1 MANETDTGSEPQ
13 FSGVC
18 VAMETNGP
26 SDSIVTVGSL
36 TKSETYHV
44 IMWNLPVRTPS
55 IFRTLVLVPY

>member
-1 MANETDTGSEPQ
+1 MASETDTGSKPQ
-13 FSGVC
+13 CSGVC

-36 TKSETYHV
+36 TKNETYNV
-44 IMWNLPVRTPS
+44 IMWNLPVRTLS

>member
-18 VAMETNGP
+18 VAMETIGP
-26 SDSIVTVGSL
+26 SYSIVTVGSL
-36 TKSETYHV
+36 TKHESYYV

-55 IFRTLVLVPY
+55 IYLGHSF

>member
-1 MANETDTGSEPQ
+1 MANKTDTGWKPQ
-13 FSGVC
+13 CSGVC
-18 VAMETNGP
+18 VAMKTTEP

-36 TKSETYHV
+36 TNKETYYV

>member
-13 FSGVC
+13 CSGLC

-26 SDSIVTVGSL
+26 SDSKVTVGSL
-36 TKSETYHV
+36 TKSETYYV
-44 IMWNLPVRTPS
+44 IIWNLPVRTSS